1 MHDEGD
7 PNLQRMVNYG
17 NCVMNT
23 GQESVTTLPT
33 TTPRVDLRV
42 HAALLF
48 VQLTFGGFSVLGKIA
63 LGVLPPLAL
72 AGMRVL
78 FAAPLL
84 MMLALRRERRL
95 PPLREFG
102 MLAILG
108 FTGVFVNQILFI
120 IGLHHTTA
128 INASILMP
136 SIPVFTVAVAMV
148 TRVERPSAYRLLG
161 ICISVIGALMMLDVT
176 GFTLSSGTSYGNLL
190 VLLNC
195 LSYAV
200 FLVLARPIL
209 LRLPPLTVIAWT
221 FVLGGAGVAVIAA
234 PTLFTVS
241 WSTIPTRVWLA
252 VAYILLLPTLVNYLL
267 NTWAIRRSS
276 SSLVAAYTTLQPVA
290 AGIFGVL
297 LLGERITAL
306 EVAGFCMIGAGLGLT
321 SYPRGRETT
330 PTAALRANSNS
341 S

>member
-1 MHDEGD
+1 
-7 PNLQRMVNYG
+7 MVNYE
-17 NCVMNT
+17 NVIMEA
-23 GQESVTTLPT
+23 GQEKVTSPPT
-33 TTPRVDLRV
+33 TTSRPDVRV

-48 VQLTFGGFSVLGKIA
+48 VQLTFGGFSVLGKIV
-63 LGVLPPLAL
+63 LGVLPPMAL

-84 MMLALRRERRL
+84 MLLALRRERRL
-95 PPLREFG
+95 PSFRDLG
-102 MLAILG
+102 MLAVLG
-108 FTGVFVNQILFI
+108 FTGVFINQILFI
-120 IGLHHTTA
+120 VGLHHTTA

-148 TRVERPSAYRLLG
+148 TRVERPSARRLVG
-161 ICISVIGALMMLDVT
+161 IGISVIGALTMLDIT
-176 GFTLSSGTSYGNLL
+176 SFTFSSGTGYGNFL

-200 FLVLARPIL
+200 FLVLARPVL

-221 FVLGGAGVAVIAA
+221 FALGGAGVAVLAA
-234 PTLFTVS
+234 PTLATVS
-241 WSTIPTRVWLA
+241 WAAIPSHVWLA

-267 NTWAIRRSS
+267 NTWAIKRSS

-290 AGIFGVL
+290 AGVFGVL
-297 LLGERITAL
+297 LLGERITGL

-321 SYPRGRETT
+321 SFTRTRDTSVPVNSDACIDTSRGSGE
-330 PTAALRANSNS
+330 PDLSE
-341 S
+341 